1 MVVRVFFPSDCFNIR
16 TDKLPIEFSA
26 HNLLGALHSLRITTA
41 KRPVN
46 FDMRGDNMEC
56 TEEKDNSERLLY
68 GTLSE
73 QNDYT
78 REDMPLTQ
86 YYDGKKIVL
95 PISDDAMWDMYK
107 HWIHQGLSGLMS
119 TVGLAKCQKLN
130 EYYKRR
136 FFTCSQNSNT
146 IYDHSR
152 CVNDVMVAEERLKLS
167 PLRTVSG
174 RQIKNRI
181 FRSKSSKLRK
191 TQPHHNVMLNRWIGS
206 FQVRFKRMVAAK
218 AKADYTLRT
227 SNDHLTAFGMV
238 AKSLMK
244 MVRNLKKKN
253 SSRTLESVMDDMQ
266 QSMEKIR
273 LQKKVRK
280 MMRDRITSVYQSR
293 AQFNKTL
300 THGPS
305 IEKDEQSEIG
315 DFDALSDTAKTG
327 KDDINQQI
335 LRTQMQFVKRVV
347 ELAKSIEGGNG
358 SSTDIGLLKIASPR
372 FLSITPEGQKSE
384 SSTNLLSPSIF
395 SLHDKGKG
403 LEALLSVP
411 NAMKSVDN
419 ADYRQWMDLIVEA
432 SGVPDIIERVNKE
445 QIIEVAGNYDDA
457 PRGIDGQPMHFS
469 KENATEI
476 LGDFGRRQIELF
488 EQLQANFT
496 EKQQKDFKDT
506 GYSILSR
513 EQMEQ
518 VYGEQSPYN
527 DSAAL
532 QLFKSLSETQIRRRL
547 EINLQELAKAERP
560 PIRAKRQAGQGII
573 LSPIVL
579 TAFILNP
586 TAVSQPLILSPVAIA
601 PLVLSPAIFGAV
613 ILSPW
618 VLVPVILS
626 PRLLSPTIL
635 SPVTLATA
643 VLSPL
648 AFNPF
653 ILSAGAI
660 VPFVLS
666 PLLLDPFILSPQV
679 LTPVVLCPLALSPFI
694 FNPTLLSPLILS
706 PFVLSPLLFSPVYV
720 TALVLSPHA
729 LSPLINSTGKYVALI
744 MSPSI
749 LS

>member
-1 MVVRVFFPSDCFNIR
+1 MTLLWTLCF
-16 TDKLPIEFSA
+16 T
-26 HNLLGALHSLRITTA
+26 G
-41 KRPVN
+41 
-46 FDMRGDNMEC
+46 
-56 TEEKDNSERLLY
+56 LLY

-167 PLRTVSG
+167 PLRNHKLKMLLELRSTKEKKLFSRKWIPHEDSIAVSG

-244 MVRNLKKKN
+244 M
-253 SSRTLESVMDDMQ
+253 
-266 QSMEKIR
+266 
-273 LQKKVRK
+273 
-280 MMRDRITSVYQSR
+280 
-293 AQFNKTL
+293 
-300 THGPS
+300 
-305 IEKDEQSEIG
+305 KDEQSEIG

-384 SSTNLLSPSIF
+384 SSRQTSTTTRFARLFKHLKKTFQTNLLSPSIF